1 MRVLVPEWGTLDV
14 FASALA
20 VAAFVALERLKAP
33 LIPTLLACAAA
44 GAAWRLAA

>member
-1 MRVLVPEWGTLDV
+1 MRVLVPEWATLDA
-14 FASALA
+14 FAAVLA

-44 GAAWRLAA
+44 GAVWRLAA